1 MRFAPLP
8 TCEGVVG
15 AWGAVLLGAYALGF
29 GCVVPEVVALGWSV
43 VWSVAWSPV
52 VIPVVPWLGGV
63 DQFARLAVLGV
74 ESKRLVVVVVRY
86 APPGEKVAVFATVEG
101 KKLFVV
107 AMGVVDYGV
116 DSV

>member
-15 AWGAVLLGAYALGF
+15 AWLSILLGAYALGF
-29 GCVVPEVVALGWSV
+29 GCVLPEGAVVGIV
-43 VWSVAWSPV
+43 VWSPV

-63 DQFARLAVLGV
+63 QHRCAGLAVLGV
-74 ESKRLVVVVVRY
+74 ESKGFVVVVVRY
-86 APPGEKVAVFATVEG
+86 APPHEKVAEFSTVEG

-107 AMGVVDYGV
+107 AMGVVDDGV
-116 DSV
+116 DFV